1 MVASGIRAYGRWLT
15 KSVNST
21 ILPDMKKFKNAHT
34 TPTAVRPNPPASQL
48 GTVLR
53 SEREAR
59 GWTLERLARKLQ
71 VTKGYVS
78 RLEGGKTKPAA
89 KMVELLA
96 KTWQIDPAPLLILA
110 GHVPADV
117 REILQSHPLEAP
129 TMLRDSFG
137 EGAYDSALPAASS
150 FTVRE
155 THASYAAGNPEYK
168 LVEDDCFSWLAQR
181 EPDSI
186 HAVVTDPPYGLK
198 EYTPEETSKLRRG
211 KGGVWRIPPAL
222 GGCVRRPVP
231 RFTVLSEEERRDL
244 GEFFARWAKSVL
256 RVLVPG
262 GHVFIAT
269 NPLLSHLVYV
279 AMMEAGFEKR
289 GEIIRLVQTLR
300 GGDRPKNA
308 HKEFEDVTVMPR
320 SCWEPWGLFRRPC
333 EGRVQD
339 NLRKWK
345 TGGLRRIG
353 EEQPFCDVIRS
364 SPTRSPERDIA
375 PHPSLK
381 PQAFMRQIVRASL
394 PLGEGVILDPFMGGG
409 STIAAAAAV
418 GYQSIGIESDPE
430 FFAMAKAAVPRLA
443 AFVPNG
449 EGNAQHAGNGK
460 TATRDQQSLF
470 V

>member
-1 MVASGIRAYGRWLT
+1 
-15 KSVNST
+15 
-21 ILPDMKKFKNAHT
+21 MKKSTSAQPPRT
-34 TPTAVRPNPPASQL
+34 EVRSDAGASQL

-53 SEREAR
+53 SERESR
-59 GWTLERLARKLQ
+59 GWTLERLAKKLQ

-78 RLEGGKTKPAA
+78 RLEGGKAKPAA
-89 KMVELLA
+89 KMLERLA

-110 GHVPADV
+110 GHVPTDV
-117 REILQSHPLEAP
+117 RAILQHHPVEAP
-129 TMLRDSFG
+129 TMLRDAFG
-137 EGAYDSALPAASS
+137 EGVYDNTRQDVSS
-150 FTVRE
+150 LTVRE
-155 THASYAAGNPEYK
+155 SHAPYATGKPNYK

-181 EPDSI
+181 EPVSV

-198 EYTPEETSKLRRG
+198 EYTPEEKTKLRRG

-222 GGCVRRPVP
+222 GGCIRQPVP
-231 RFTVLSEEERRDL
+231 RFTVLSEEERREL
-244 GEFFARWAKSVL
+244 GVFFSRWAKSVL

-320 SCWEPWGLFRRPC
+320 SCWEPWGLFRKPC

-364 SPTRSPERDIA
+364 APTRSPERDMA

-394 PLGEGVILDPFMGGG
+394 PLGEGVVLDPFMGGG

-418 GYQSIGIESDPE
+418 GYQSIGIENDPE

-449 EGNAQHAGNGK
+449 DGNARLAVNGK
-460 TATRDQQSLF
+460 TGSRDQQSLF
-470 V
+470 A